1 MATLIRAAH
10 IDLILPVL
18 NPPIN
23 WAVKTHASHLELERI
38 MDARVNL
45 IIVDDGS
52 IEQLEIGKLGQ
63 LSPEATVLFSRK
75 NFGKGHALRLGVDAA
90 KSDCIIF
97 TDADFPYEL
106 ASIKAVANELIN
118 GADVALGHRE
128 QDYYA
133 SVPWFRKGLSES
145 FRFVLKSILKFPV
158 TDTQCGLKGI
168 NKTGKTIFMQTNIN
182 RFLVDMEF
190 IKLAV
195 QKKVNISPVVVQL
208 RPNVEFSKMGIG
220 VLIPELINFIKVIFL

>member
-158 TDTQCGLKGI
+158 TDTQCGLKGM

>member
-1 MATLIRAAH
+1 MATLSNASH

-23 WAVKTHASHLELERI
+23 WAEKTHASHLELERI
-38 MDARVNL
+38 LDAKVNL

-52 IEQLEIGKLGQ
+52 TEQLEIGKLGQ
-63 LSPEATVLFSRK
+63 LNPEATVLFSRI
-75 NFGKGHALRLGVDAA
+75 NFGKGHALRLGIGAA

-106 ASIKAVANELIN
+106 ASIKAVADELIN

-145 FRFVLKSILKFPV
+145 FRFVLKSILKFPI
-158 TDTQCGLKGI
+158 TDTQCGLKGM
-168 NKTGKTIFMQTNIN
+168 NKTGKAVFMQTNIN

-195 QKKVNISPVVVQL
+195 KQKVNISPVVVQL

>member
-1 MATLIRAAH
+1 M
-10 IDLILPVL
+10 L
-18 NPPIN
+18 NPPTD
-23 WAVKTHASHLELERI
+23 WAEKTHTSHQKLERLLN
-38 MDARVNL
+38 AKVNL

-52 IEQLEIGKLGQ
+52 IEQSEIGKIGQ
-63 LSPEATVLFSRK
+63 LDQSVTILFSRK
-75 NFGKGHALRLGVDAA
+75 NFGKGHALRLGIDAA
-90 KSDCIIF
+90 KTDCIIF

-106 ASIKAVANELIN
+106 DSIKALAQTIQI

-145 FRFVLKSILKFPV
+145 FRFVLKSILKFPI
-158 TDTQCGLKGI
+158 TDTQCGLKGM
-168 NKTGKTIFMQTNIN
+168 NKTGKAIFMQTSIN

-195 QKKVNISPVVVQL
+195 KQNVKISPVVVQL
-208 RPNVEFSKMGIG
+208 RPNVKFSKMGIG
-220 VLIPELINFIKVIFL
+220 VLIRELINFIKVLFL

>member
-1 MATLIRAAH
+1 M
-10 IDLILPVL
+10 

-23 WAVKTHASHLELERI
+23 WAEKTHATHLELERI
-38 MDARVNL
+38 MNAKINL

-52 IEQLEIGKLGQ
+52 TEQLEIGKLAQ
-63 LSPEATVLFSRK
+63 LHPTTTVLFSRK
-75 NFGKGHALRLGVDAA
+75 NFGKGHALRLGIDAA

-106 ASIKAVANELIN
+106 TSIKAIADKLMN

-133 SVPWFRKGLSES
+133 SVPWFRKGISES
-145 FRFVLKSILKFPV
+145 FRFVLKSILKFPI
-158 TDTQCGLKGI
+158 TDTQCGLKGM
-168 NKTGKTIFMQTNIN
+168 NQNGKSIFMQTDIN
-182 RFLVDMEF
+182 RFMVDMEF

-195 QKKVNISPVVVQL
+195 RQKVKISPVVVQL
-208 RPNVEFSKMGIG
+208 RPNVQFSKMGIG

>member
-145 FRFVLKSILKFPV
+145 FRFVLKSILKFPI
-158 TDTQCGLKGI
+158 TDTQCGLKGM